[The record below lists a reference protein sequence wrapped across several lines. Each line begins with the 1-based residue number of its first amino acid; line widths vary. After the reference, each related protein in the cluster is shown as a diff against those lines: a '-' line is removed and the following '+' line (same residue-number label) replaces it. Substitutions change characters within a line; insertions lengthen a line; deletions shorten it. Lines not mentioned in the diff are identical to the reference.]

1 MTSAENIKISVVMPI
16 YNAIE
21 YLRTAL
27 DSVVSQTLRDI
38 EIICVDDG
46 STDRSLDV
54 LKDFQKADDRV
65 RIITENNAGPSIARN
80 KGLSRARGE
89 YVIFL
94 DADDFYEPTLL
105 EKLYECAVADELD
118 IVIARFDI
126 YNERK
131 AKFESNISSDHSELF
146 ETNNVVTVSEFP
158 DYIFQCTSG
167 YVWNKLYRRSFITDN
182 ELSFDPEVRVFE
194 DTYFVMT
201 SIAVASKIGKVREVL
216 MHHRV
221 YSEQTKNRLFKK
233 YYRQVP
239 EIYTKI
245 KDFLMHRGLY
255 IPLSQ
260 SFLNL
265 SASRCYKIYNILWN
279 DAKAEF
285 WRMYHDTYAERLGWK
300 KAEPEEFESEEVRDF
315 VASVLVYTHKQY
327 QKLERKGKKVRIEKV
342 GKTISNNDKKKKI
355 KGFFSRLLGGKKRNE
370 D

>member
-16 YNAIE
+16 YNAID
-21 YLRTAL
+21 YLHIAL
-27 DSVVSQTLRDI
+27 ESVVSQTLRDI

-54 LKDFQKADDRV
+54 LKDFQKRDDRV

-105 EKLYECAVADELD
+105 EKMYECAVKGELD
-118 IVIARFDI
+118 VVIAKFDI

-146 ETNNVVTVSEFP
+146 ADGKVVSASEFP

-167 YVWNKLYRRSFITDN
+167 YVWNKLYKRSFIADN

-201 SIAVASKIGKVREVL
+201 SIAVANRIGKVREVL

-221 YSEQTKNRLFKK
+221 YSEQTKNKLFKK
-233 YYRQVP
+233 YYKQVP

-245 KDFLMHRGLY
+245 KEFLMHRGLY

-265 SASRCYKIYNILWN
+265 SASRFYKIYNILWS
-279 DAKAEF
+279 DAKADF
-285 WRMYHDTYAERLGWK
+285 WNMYHDTFAERLGWR
-300 KAEPEEFESEEVRDF
+300 KAEPEEFESEEVRDAI
-315 VASVLVYTHKQY
+315 ASVLIYTHKQY
-327 QKLERKGKKVRIEKV
+327 QKLEVKGKKVKIEKV
-342 GKTISNNDKKKKI
+342 NKSISKSDKKKKI
-355 KGFFSRLLGGKKRNE
+355 RGFFSRIFGRRKGNGK
-370 D
+370 

>member
-1 MTSAENIKISVVMPI
+1 MTSPENIKISVVMPI
-16 YNAIE
+16 YNAAE
-21 YLRTAL
+21 YLHAAL
-27 DSVVSQTLRDI
+27 DSVVSQTLGDI

-54 LKDFQKADDRV
+54 LKNIQKTDGRV

-80 KGLSRARGE
+80 KGLFRARGE

-94 DADDFYEPTLL
+94 DADDFYEPSLL
-105 EKLYECAVADELD
+105 EKMYQRATEDGLD
-118 IVIARFDI
+118 IVIAKFDL

-146 ETNNVVTVSEFP
+146 KNNRVVSASEFP

-167 YVWNKLYRRSFITDN
+167 YVWNKLYRRSFLNDN

-194 DTYFVMT
+194 DTCFVM
-201 SIAVASKIGKVREVL
+201 SSLAVAGRIGKVSEVL

-221 YSEQTKNRLFKK
+221 YSEQSKNKLFKK
-233 YYRQVP
+233 YYKQVP
-239 EIYTKI
+239 EIYSKI

-265 SASRCYKIYNILWN
+265 SASRCFKIYNILWW
-279 DAKAEF
+279 DAKSEF
-285 WRMYHDTYAERLGWK
+285 WKMYHDTYAERLGWK
-300 KAEPEEFESEEVRDF
+300 KADPDEFESKEIRDF
-315 VASVLVYTHKQY
+315 VASVLIYTHKQY
-327 QKLERKGKKVRIEKV
+327 QKLEDKGKKVRIEKI
-342 GKTISNNDKKKKI
+342 GKTVSHSDKLKKI
-355 KGFFSRLLGGKKRNE
+355 KGFFAGMFNGNNE
-370 D
+370 G